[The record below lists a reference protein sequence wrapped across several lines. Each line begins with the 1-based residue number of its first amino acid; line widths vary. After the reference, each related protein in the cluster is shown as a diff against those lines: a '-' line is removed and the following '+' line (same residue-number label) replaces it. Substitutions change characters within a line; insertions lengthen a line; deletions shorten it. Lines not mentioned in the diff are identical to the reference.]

1 MLAYFKFVSNF
12 AHASTHAEYAVNGLI
27 LCVLIF
33 AHRAVNCVKLRR
45 KLLQQFNKLLHLG
58 IK

>member
-27 LCVLIF
+27 LWVLIF
-33 AHRAVNCVKLRR
+33 AHWAVDCVKSKR
-45 KLLQQFNKLLHLG
+45 KSLQWFNKLLHLG